1 MDAEEPLMLNHNW
14 IKIKETPDWIIDYDI
29 ENNSYRIS
37 YFEDG
42 HFKDEV
48 IFVGYTSTE
57 KE

>member
-1 MDAEEPLMLNHNW
+1 MYNW
-14 IKIKETPDWIIDYDI
+14 ITLKETPDWIIDYDVK
-29 ENNSYRIS
+29 NNSYRIS

-57 KE
+57 KK